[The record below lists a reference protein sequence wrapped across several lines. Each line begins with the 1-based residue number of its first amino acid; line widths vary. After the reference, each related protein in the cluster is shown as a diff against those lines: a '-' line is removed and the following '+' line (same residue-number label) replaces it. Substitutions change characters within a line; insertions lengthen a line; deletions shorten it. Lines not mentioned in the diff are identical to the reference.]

1 MKIELR
7 EIDDSNR
14 AISFALKTAP
24 GQEAYIASNEGSLRE
39 AREEENAG
47 IARPFA
53 RIIIYILER

>member
-39 AREEENAG
+39 AQEEENAG
-47 IARPFA
+47 IAVSKLYFRKV
-53 RIIIYILER
+53 